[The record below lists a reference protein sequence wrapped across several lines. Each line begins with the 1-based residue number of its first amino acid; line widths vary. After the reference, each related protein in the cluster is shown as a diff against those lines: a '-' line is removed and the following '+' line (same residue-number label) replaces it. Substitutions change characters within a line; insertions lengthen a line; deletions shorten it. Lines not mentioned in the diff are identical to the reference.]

1 MNTARGVRTVA
12 VLLVLAGC
20 SSGGGGLEGKGGS
33 GAGAGGSG
41 GQAGAASEAAGS
53 GPGGAAGTIGGG
65 GGGGSTGVAG
75 AGGSGGTAGVAGT
88 GGTTGV
94 AGAGGTT
101 GVAAGN
107 SSIAAGFRHT
117 CAIKSDGTL
126 ACWGYNSSAQLGS
139 GDRNSYSTPNT
150 VAGLAGVT
158 ASCDRRQRY
167 LRDSQ
172 RRQSLLLGQLHQY
185 SARARGGVYR
195 CQSGCRRRQRTSV
208 SSTTPTPC
216 GARAITPQ
224 GSWAMA
230 TARHPVP
237 HRCL

>member
-12 VLLVLAGC
+12 VLLMLAGC
-20 SSGGGGLEGKGGS
+20 SSGGGGSAGKGGS

-41 GQAGAASEAAGS
+41 GQAGAASGAAGS
-53 GPGGAAGTIGGG
+53 GPGGAAGTHRRRRRWKHRRRGRGRQRRDRRRRRYWWDDRRRGRRWDDRRRSRKFEHRGGVPSYVRDQVRWDIGLLGLQQQR
-65 GGGGSTGVAG
+65 
-75 AGGSGGTAGVAGT
+75 
-88 GGTTGV
+88 
-94 AGAGGTT
+94 
-101 GVAAGN
+101 AAGQWRPQQLPD
-107 SSIAAGFRHT
+107 AQHGRRPCGRH
-117 CAIKSDGTL
+117 G
-126 ACWGYNSSAQLGS
+126 
-139 GDRNSYSTPNT
+139 
-150 VAGLAGVT
+150 
-158 ASCDRRQRY
+158 SCDRRQRY

-172 RRQSLLLGQLHQY
+172 RRQSLLLGQHQQY
-185 SARARGGVYR
+185 SARGSWRGLPVSKR
-195 CQSGCRRRQRTSV
+195 LPQAARTSV